1 MHPEECY
8 VRGNSIKYLRLPDEA
23 TASTASAL
31 RTYLNEQKIY
41 DICILYDML
50 LCICMCIYIECFMHL
65 FRFLFYL
72 FIYVCMWAIVC
83 TCVSMYACTEA
94 YACAIVLYRS
104 MNHMHTYIHIQNI
117 HTVHVCRHVC
127 MCILHNYTNGSIS
140 LCACV
145 CTEAYTQRGGEGERE
160 RERSFSFVHA
170 CGPASD
176 SSSDMPVLVS
186 FEHLQLPTR
195 HLSDRSSIW

>member
-1 MHPEECY
+1 
-8 VRGNSIKYLRLPDEA
+8 
-23 TASTASAL
+23 
-31 RTYLNEQKIY
+31 
-41 DICILYDML
+41 
-50 LCICMCIYIECFMHL
+50 MHL

-127 MCILHNYTNGSIS
+127 MCILHNYTDGSIS

-160 RERSFSFVHA
+160 REVFRLCMHVVQRPTAAPICRYLYLSSTFNCPHA
-170 CGPASD
+170 TC
-176 SSSDMPVLVS
+176 
-186 FEHLQLPTR
+186 PTGHR
-195 HLSDRSSIW
+195 YGEG